1 MKSLLVGGGRLAC
14 RYVVGGGMPLHVPA
28 VHLDDTGEENGK
40 ESDEQKGEGKKVFAG
55 EVAHKCQPCSTA
67 SDTIVK

>member
-1 MKSLLVGGGRLAC
+1 MKSLLVGGRRLAC

-40 ESDEQKGEGKKVFAG
+40 ESDEQKGEG
-55 EVAHKCQPCSTA
+55 
-67 SDTIVK
+67 